1 MSRPTLS
8 TSNQPSNVYTTLSD
22 VKNGLQIE
30 DITDDTAIEAAI
42 LAASRMIDDY
52 CQRAF
57 YQEGTLAAPVTK
69 YYSPVSPW
77 YLEIDDLIE
86 PTEIRSRANQIGAF
100 NTVWDL
106 DTDLMYEPVNN
117 PEIGRPITRL
127 LAIQTYVWPYFFPQ
141 TVKITGVWGFKQ
153 IPYEV
158 ELACKIQASRLF
170 IRKQSPFGIAGS
182 VELGTV
188 RLNSR
193 LDPDVE
199 ILLKTFRRNF
209 GLAY

>member
-1 MSRPTLS
+1 MSQSS
-8 TSNQPSNVYTTLSD
+8 TVYTTLAD
-22 VKNGLQIE
+22 VRNGLQIE
-30 DITDDTAIEAAI
+30 DSIDDTAIEAAI
-42 LAASRMIDDY
+42 LSASRQIDEY
-52 CQRAF
+52 CQRFF
-57 YQEGTLAAPVTK
+57 YQEGTVGSPSTR
-69 YYSPVSPW
+69 YYTALNPW
-77 YLEIDDLIE
+77 SLEIDDIVTL
-86 PTEIRSRANQIGAF
+86 TEVATDTGFDTPLQYDQ
-100 NTVWDL
+100 VWNLSSDI
-106 DTDLMYEPVNN
+106 MVEPVNN
-117 PEIGRPITRL
+117 DKKGWPYTRL
-127 LAIQTYVWPYFFPQ
+127 LAVGEYVWPYFFPQ
-141 TVKITGVWGFKQ
+141 TCRIKGVFGFPE

-199 ILLKTFRRNF
+199 MLLKTFRRNQ

>member
-1 MSRPTLS
+1 MSRPLLS
-8 TSNQPSNVYTTLSD
+8 TSTQPTNVYTTLAD
-22 VKNGLQIE
+22 VRNSLQIE
-30 DITDDTAIEAAI
+30 DSLDDNDIQAAI
-42 LAASRMIDDY
+42 ISASRMIDDY
-52 CQRAF
+52 CQRGF

-69 YYSPVSPW
+69 YYTPTSPW
-77 YLEIDDLIE
+77 YIEIDDLIQ
-86 PTEIRSRANQIGAF
+86 PTEVASRANQSGPFTQIW
-100 NTVWDL
+100 NL
-106 DTDLMYEPVNN
+106 DTDIMYEPVNN
-117 PEIGRPITRL
+117 PELGRPITRL

-141 TVKITGVWGFKQ
+141 TVKITGVWGYSS

-158 ELACKIQASRLF
+158 ELACKIQAARLF
-170 IRKQSPFGIAGS
+170 VRKQSPFGIAGS

-199 ILLKTFRRNF
+199 MLLKTFRRNF

>member
-1 MSRPTLS
+1 MSRPLLS
-8 TSNQPSNVYTTLSD
+8 TSKQPSNVYTTLSD

-69 YYSPVSPW
+69 YYTPVSPW
-77 YLEIDDLIE
+77 YLEIDDLIQ
-86 PTEIRSRANQIGAF
+86 PTEIASRANQSGPFSTIW
-100 NTVWDL
+100 NL
-106 DTDLMYEPVNN
+106 DNDVMYEPINN
-117 PEIGRPITRL
+117 PQLGRPVTRL
-127 LAIQTYVWPYFFPQ
+127 LAVRTYVWPYFFPQ
-141 TVKITGVWGFKQ
+141 TVKITGVWGYSS

>member
-1 MSRPTLS
+1 MSKPLLS
-8 TSNQPSNVYTTLSD
+8 TSTQPTNVYTTLAD
-22 VKNGLQIE
+22 VRNALQIE
-30 DITDDTAIEAAI
+30 DSLDDNDIQAAI

-52 CQRAF
+52 CQRGF
-57 YQEGTLAAPVTK
+57 YQEGTLASPVVK
-69 YYSPVSPW
+69 YYTPVSPW
-77 YLEIDDLIE
+77 YLEIDDLIQ
-86 PTEIRSRANQIGAF
+86 PTEIASRANQSGPFSTI
-100 NTVWDL
+100 WDL
-106 DTDLMYEPVNN
+106 DNDVMYEPINN
-117 PEIGRPITRL
+117 PEIGRPVTRL
-127 LAIQTYVWPYFFPQ
+127 LAVRTYVFPYFFPQ
-141 TVKITGVWGFKQ
+141 TVKITGVWGYSS

-199 ILLKTFRRNF
+199 MLLKTFRRNF

>member
-1 MSRPTLS
+1 MKPTLS
-8 TSNQPSNVYTTLSD
+8 QSVQPNNVYTTLAD
-22 VKNGLQIE
+22 VRNSLQIE
-30 DITDDTAIEAAI
+30 DSLDDNEIQMAI

-52 CQRAF
+52 CQRSF

-69 YYSPVSPW
+69 YFTPVNPW
-77 YLEIDDLIE
+77 YLEIDDLVQ
-86 PTEIRSRANQIGAF
+86 PTEIASRANQSGPFTQIW
-100 NTVWDL
+100 NL
-106 DTDLMYEPVNN
+106 DTDVMYEPVNN
-117 PEIGRPITRL
+117 PETGKPVTRL
-127 LAIQTYVWPYFFPQ
+127 LAIQTYVFPYFFPQ
-141 TVKITGVWGFKQ
+141 TVKITGVWGWSS

-158 ELACKIQASRLF
+158 ELACKIQAARLF

-199 ILLKTFRRNF
+199 MLLKTYRRNF

>member
-1 MSRPTLS
+1 MSRHTLS
-8 TSNQPSNVYTTLSD
+8 ASNQPNNVYTTLAD
-22 VKNGLQIE
+22 VRNALQIE
-30 DITDDTAIEAAI
+30 DSIDDNDIQAAI

-52 CQRAF
+52 CQRSF
-57 YQEGTLAAPVTK
+57 YQEGTLLNPVVK
-69 YYSPVSPW
+69 YYTPTSPW

-86 PTEIRSRANQIGAF
+86 PVEVRSRANQSGPFTTIW
-100 NTVWDL
+100 NL
-106 DTDLMYEPVNN
+106 DTDLMYEPINN
-117 PEIGRPITRL
+117 PEKGLPITRL
-127 LAIQTYVWPYFFPQ
+127 LAVTRYVFPYFFPQ
-141 TVKITGVWGFKQ
+141 TVRISGVWGFKE

-158 ELACKIQASRLF
+158 ELACKIQAARLF
-170 IRKQSPFGIAGS
+170 VRKQSPFGIAGS

-199 ILLKTFRRNF
+199 MLLKTFRRNF

>member
-1 MSRPTLS
+1 MSRPLLS
-8 TSNQPSNVYTTLSD
+8 TSTQPTNVYTTLAD
-22 VKNGLQIE
+22 VRNALQIE
-30 DITDDTAIEAAI
+30 DSLDDNDIQAAI

-52 CQRAF
+52 CQRGF
-57 YQEGTLAAPVTK
+57 YQEGTLASPVVK
-69 YYSPVSPW
+69 YYTPVNPW
-77 YLEIDDLIE
+77 YLEIDDLIQ
-86 PTEIRSRANQIGAF
+86 PTEVATRANQTGPF
-100 NTVWDL
+100 NTIWDL
-106 DTDLMYEPVNN
+106 DTDLMYEPINN
-117 PEIGRPITRL
+117 PEIGRPVTRL
-127 LAIQTYVWPYFFPQ
+127 LAVTRYVFPYFFPQ
-141 TVKITGVWGFKQ
+141 TVKITGVWGYSS

-199 ILLKTFRRNF
+199 MLLKTFRRNF
-209 GLAY
+209 GLAF

>member
-8 TSNQPSNVYTTLSD
+8 SSVQPNNIYTTLQD
-22 VKNGLQIE
+22 VKASLQIE
-30 DITDDTAIEAAI
+30 DSNDDTDIQAAI

-52 CQRAF
+52 CQRSF
-57 YQEGTLAAPVTK
+57 YQEGTLLAPVSK
-69 YYSPVSPW
+69 YYTPVNPW

-86 PTEIRSRANQIGAF
+86 PTEIRSRANQSGPF
-100 NTVWDL
+100 NQVWNL
-106 DTDLMYEPVNN
+106 DTDVMYEPINN
-117 PEIGRPITRL
+117 PETGKPVTRL
-127 LAIQTYVWPYFFPQ
+127 LAIQTYVFPYFFPQ
-141 TVKITGVWGFKQ
+141 TVKITGVWGWSSV
-153 IPYEV
+153 PYEV

-170 IRKQSPFGIAGS
+170 VRKQSPFGIAGS

>member
-1 MSRPTLS
+1 MSRPLLS
-8 TSNQPSNVYTTLSD
+8 TSSQPSNVYTNLTD

-30 DITDDTAIEAAI
+30 DILDDTAIEAAI

-52 CQRAF
+52 CQRSF
-57 YQEGTLAAPVTK
+57 YQEGTLENPVTK
-69 YYSPVSPW
+69 YYTPVNPW
-77 YLEIDDLIE
+77 YLEIDDLIQ
-86 PTEIRSRANQIGAF
+86 PTEIVSRANQSGPF
-100 NTVWDL
+100 NQYWNL

-117 PEIGRPITRL
+117 PELGRPVTRL
-127 LAIQTYVWPYFFPQ
+127 LAIQTYVFPYFFPQ
-141 TVKITGVWGFKQ
+141 TVKITGVWGYSSV
-153 IPYEV
+153 PYEV

>member
-8 TSNQPSNVYTTLSD
+8 ASNQPNNVYTTLAD
-22 VKNGLQIE
+22 VRNALQIE
-30 DITDDTAIEAAI
+30 DSIDDNDIQAAI

-52 CQRAF
+52 CQRSF
-57 YQEGTLAAPVTK
+57 YQEGTLANPAVK
-69 YYSPVSPW
+69 YYTPVSPW

-86 PTEIRSRANQIGAF
+86 PVEVRTRANQSGPF
-100 NTVWDL
+100 NTIWNL
-106 DTDLMYEPVNN
+106 DTDLMYEPINN
-117 PEIGRPITRL
+117 PERGFPITRL
-127 LAIQTYVWPYFFPQ
+127 LAVTRYVFPYFFPQ
-141 TVKITGVWGFKQ
+141 TVKITGVWGYSSV
-153 IPYEV
+153 PYEV

>member
-1 MSRPTLS
+1 MSRPLLS
-8 TSNQPSNVYTTLSD
+8 TSSQPSNVYTNLTD

-30 DITDDTAIEAAI
+30 DILDDTAIEAAI

-52 CQRAF
+52 CQRSF
-57 YQEGTLAAPVTK
+57 YQEGTLANPVTK
-69 YYSPVSPW
+69 YYTPVNPW

-86 PTEIRSRANQIGAF
+86 PTEIASRANQSGPF
-100 NTVWDL
+100 NTFWNL
-106 DTDLMYEPVNN
+106 DTDVMYEPVNN
-117 PEIGRPITRL
+117 PENGRPVTRL
-127 LAIQTYVWPYFFPQ
+127 LAVTRYVFPYFFPQ
-141 TVKITGVWGFKQ
+141 TVKITGVWGYSSV
-153 IPYEV
+153 PYEV

>member
-1 MSRPTLS
+1 MSKPLLS
-8 TSNQPSNVYTTLSD
+8 TSTQPVNVYTTLAD
-22 VKNGLQIE
+22 VRNSLQIE
-30 DITDDTAIEAAI
+30 DSLDDTAIEAAI
-42 LAASRMIDDY
+42 LSASRMIDDY
-52 CQRAF
+52 CQRGF
-57 YQEGTLAAPVTK
+57 YQEGTLASPVVK
-69 YYSPVSPW
+69 YYTPVSPW

-86 PTEIRSRANQIGAF
+86 PVEVATRANQTGPF
-100 NTVWDL
+100 NTIWDL
-106 DTDLMYEPVNN
+106 DTDLMYEPINN
-117 PEIGRPITRL
+117 PEIGRPVTRL
-127 LAIQTYVWPYFFPQ
+127 LAVTRYVFPYFFPQ
-141 TVKITGVWGFKQ
+141 TVKITGVWGYSS

-199 ILLKTFRRNF
+199 MLLKTFRRNF
-209 GLAY
+209 GLAF

>member
-8 TSNQPSNVYTTLSD
+8 TNVEPTNIYTTLQD
-22 VKNGLQIE
+22 VKTGLQIE
-30 DITDDTAIEAAI
+30 DSLDDTDIQAAI

-52 CQRAF
+52 CQRSF
-57 YQEGTLAAPVTK
+57 FQEGTLLAPETR
-69 YYSPVSPW
+69 YYTPVNPW

-86 PTEIRSRANQIGAF
+86 PTELRTRANQSGPF
-100 NTVWDL
+100 NQVWNL
-106 DTDLMYEPVNN
+106 DTDVMYEPVNA
-117 PEIGRPITRL
+117 PTKGWPTTRL
-127 LAIQTYVWPYFFPQ
+127 LAIQTYVFPYFFPQ
-141 TVKITGVWGFKQ
+141 TVKLTGVFGWKE

-158 ELACKIQASRLF
+158 QLACKIQASRLF
-170 IRKQSPFGIAGS
+170 VRKQSPFGIAGS

-199 ILLKTFRRNF
+199 MLLKTFRRNF
-209 GLAY
+209 GLAF